1 MQGRVRFFTT
11 NKWGFIEYSLK
22 DETKKIFFHIS
33 EIKPAEDGVQYEPIS
48 GCRVDFV
55 ISNKSDGRCE
65 AKHIRIIKWPE
76 P

>member
-1 MQGRVRFFTT
+1 MQGRVRFFTSQ
-11 NKWGFIEYSLK
+11 KWGFIDYSLREEK
-22 DETKKIFFHIS
+22 RRIFFHIS
-33 EIKPAEDGVQYEPIS
+33 EIKSAEDDVQYEPTS

-65 AKHIRIIKWPE
+65 AKHIRIIEWPE